1 MVNKKF
7 LVGGL
12 IVVILVFTVV
22 LMIGNRGTDRA
33 QIGPAIPDGAGQNGS
48 LIKDGPAIPDG
59 GNEIKNEIKKE
70 EVQEKII
77 ISLPYA
83 PSQPTSSIV
92 PMGETIFHPKPQ
104 NPEGHP
110 GIDFQWNLGKP
121 IDIIACID
129 GEIISAMKTPSHNK
143 WDVTV
148 KTGNYA
154 IAYHEL
160 ENIDSKIIQGA
171 KIVLGQRIGE
181 PGKFDGNHY
190 NMHWELRLGTNRI
203 CPLNYFTP
211 DAKARIEKSWANT
224 NWPELKRNAPDICS
238 GDYKGKEK

>member
-1 MVNKKF
+1 MKKKIIIAIVIATGVILIAVLASSNKKS
-7 LVGGL
+7 GP
-12 IVVILVFTVV
+12 
-22 LMIGNRGTDRA
+22 A
-33 QIGPAIPDGAGQNGS
+33 IGPAQIPDDAGQNS
-48 LIKDGPAIPDG
+48 PLIKDGPEIPDG
-59 GNEIKNEIKKE
+59 GNEIKNEIKE
-70 EVQEKII
+70 EEAQEKII

-92 PMGETIFHPKPQ
+92 PMGETLYHPKPQ

-129 GEIISAMKTPSHNK
+129 GEVISAMKTPNHNK

-160 ENIDSKIIQGA
+160 ETIDSKITQGA
-171 KIVLGQRIGE
+171 KVVLGQRIGE
-181 PGKFDGNHY
+181 PGKFNGNHY
-190 NMHWELRLGTNRI
+190 NMHWELRLGSRRI
-203 CPLNYFTP
+203 CPLSYFNLES
-211 DAKARIEKSWANT
+211 KARIEKEWADT
-224 NWPELKRNAPDICS
+224 NEPKIKRNAPDICS
-238 GDYKGKEK
+238 GDYKE

>member
-1 MVNKKF
+1 MVNKKI

-12 IVVILVFTVV
+12 VVIILILAVA
-22 LMIGNRGTDRA
+22 LIKSNKKIGPAEVD
-33 QIGPAIPDGAGQNGS
+33 PAIPDGAGQNGS

-59 GNEIKNEIKKE
+59 GNEIKNKIKKE

-121 IDIIACID
+121 IDIIACIN
-129 GEIISAMKTPSHNK
+129 G
-143 WDVTV
+143 
-148 KTGNYA
+148 
-154 IAYHEL
+154 
-160 ENIDSKIIQGA
+160 KIIQGG
-171 KIVLGQRIGE
+171 KVSLGQRIGE
-181 PGKFDGNHY
+181 PGKFNGNHY
-190 NMHWELRLGTNRI
+190 NMHWELRLGTERI
-203 CPLNYFTP
+203 CPVRQSFAL
-211 DAKARIEKSWANT
+211 R
-224 NWPELKRNAPDICS
+224 
-238 GDYKGKEK
+238 